1 MFSSLCHDAWRV
13 CEKIVHVVWKHKFFT
28 NFFYFFWMS
37 KSEAGCEVILFCLL
51 LWGGLWNVFVLSLAM
66 ALLAKEAAG
75 KLFLWWH
82 YVVQHQPQQVATW
95 IVKVE
100 QKMSIPVLAVISCCL
115 HSDSSTPSISLHR
128 STKQWLIP
136 DSSAWAAHA
145 APNLTRLTLILDCT
159 GSSFT
164 CWAGVQV
171 TMRLWALP
179 AQEFQQSV
187 GLAVSASLWAS
198 ILSPHLQICVSTQN
212 SSSLFFSCGS
222 VSWRR
227 SWFFCSNIPSA
238 TQEMCW

>member
-1 MFSSLCHDAWRV
+1 MLGEYVRRLFMLCESINSLQ
-13 CEKIVHVVWKHKFFT
+13 IFFI
-28 NFFYFFWMS
+28 FFWMS

-100 QKMSIPVLAVISCCL
+100 QKMSIPVLAVMSCCL

-187 GLAVSASLWAS
+187 GLAVSAYVSGHPS
-198 ILSPHLQICVSTQN
+198 SRHIFRSVFPHKTQV
-212 SSSLFFSCGS
+212 LFSCGS